1 MESTV
6 DELGKLRYSLA
17 LKISFSEI
25 KPTYDA
31 IFSQLKNARHNGFR
45 KGRHPKGWL
54 EKNFLSAMQKEAID
68 RVIPGYMENALKE
81 HSLKPV
87 TTPVIKKIDFN
98 RNSPLSATLDF
109 EIAPN
114 LPALDYS
121 RIKLV
126 RKEIKELTETKITEE
141 LETLIQRDEVL
152 VLKKGEDVRVEMND
166 WVKVNY
172 EGFIEG
178 SEFPGSKADE
188 ISFKIGGSDLVE
200 FHDHLLGMSSGD
212 DKEIE
217 IVLSERFDE
226 NKGKKANFKICL
238 NEISSAKRPE
248 LNEKYFKKY
257 GVENLEK
264 LKEKIGKN
272 INSRKESERQTEY
285 RIAVS
290 SQLSDIYEE
299 FDLPEQLVEF
309 ENDRIKKEIEQSVNN
324 EKISEKEKKS
334 KLMEGLENVK
344 KDLRIKFILESIFE
358 HEKLIFD
365 ENEAAKEFVGLAQ
378 MTGQSPDKLIQ
389 SPFGRDIYHRLIVRK
404 REELTLDRL
413 IARVFGDPIEQD
425 NEKTNKHVHDENC
438 GHNK

>member
-17 LKISFSEI
+17 LEISFSEI

-31 IFSQLKNARHNGFR
+31 IFSQLKNASHNGFR
-45 KGRHPKGWL
+45 KGKHPKGWL
-54 EKNFLSAMQKEAID
+54 EKNFLSAMQKEAIE

-87 TTPVIKKIDFN
+87 TTPVINKIDFN
-98 RNSPLSATLDF
+98 RKSPLSATLDF

-114 LPALDYS
+114 LPPLDYS
-121 RIKLV
+121 RIKLD
-126 RKEIKELTETKITEE
+126 RKEIQEMTETKIEEE

-152 VLKKGEDVRVEMND
+152 VKKKGEDVRVEMND
-166 WVKVNY
+166 WVKFNY

-178 SEFPGSKADE
+178 AEFTGSKDDD
-188 ISFKIGGSDLVE
+188 ISLKIGGSDFVE
-200 FHDHLLGMSSGD
+200 FHDFLLGMSSGD
-212 DKEIE
+212 DKKIE
-217 IVLSERFDE
+217 VVLSERFNE
-226 NKGKKANFKICL
+226 NKGKKANFKIQL
-238 NEISSAKRPE
+238 IEISSAKKPE
-248 LNEKYFKKY
+248 LDENYFKKF
-257 GVENLEK
+257 GVENLDK

-285 RIAVS
+285 RLAVS
-290 SQLSDIYEE
+290 SQLSNIYDE
-299 FDLPEQLVEF
+299 FDLPEQLVEY
-309 ENDRIKKEIEQSVNN
+309 ENDRIKKEIEKSFAD
-324 EKISEKEKKS
+324 EKVSEKEKKS

-344 KDLRIKFILESIFE
+344 NDLRIKFILDSIFE

-389 SPFGRDIYHRLIVRK
+389 SPFGRDIYQRLIVRK

-413 IARVFGDPIEQD
+413 IARVFGDPIEQVTD
-425 NEKTNKHVHDENC
+425 KTNEHVHDENC
-438 GHNK
+438 EHNN